1 MKINKTLTVSL
12 IIFSLLT
19 IPFINSIPYLDG
31 NIDFVKSHDFFVGG
45 FGQLLNN
52 WLSVHPPVKEIIT
65 FIFFV
70 LKGINPITYNITG
83 VLFGLFGIVIYY
95 KLCRIWTNKAVASI
109 AILLFCSSPL
119 FLSAG
124 LFSLTDYLLEIFI
137 LASLYFYSKR
147 KYYLYFTG
155 AANKRDGQGFKGPI
169 DRTKPFNNRCRMV
182 FVFKDQRKNSLVGL
196 EFLRNR

>member
-70 LKGINPITYNITG
+70 LKDKFKNDSNYG
-83 VLFGLFGIVIYY
+83 VVY
-95 KLCRIWTNKAVASI
+95 A
-109 AILLFCSSPL
+109 
-119 FLSAG
+119 
-124 LFSLTDYLLEIFI
+124 
-137 LASLYFYSKR
+137 LAEYMAQHNDSKEAMDMM
-147 KYYLYFTG
+147 K
-155 AANKRDGQGFKGPI
+155 K
-169 DRTKPFNNRCRMV
+169 
-182 FVFKDQRKNSLVGL
+182 
-196 EFLRNR
+196 